1 MGPNKRGAARPASP
15 GTKSRHP
22 LLPSM
27 ASDGDI
33 RVLLVLDLL
42 LSAAVASAVVWG
54 MEFVGLAAFTLR
66 NVALATLLLAAL
78 TYVVVLR
85 Q

>member
-1 MGPNKRGAARPASP
+1 
-15 GTKSRHP
+15 
-22 LLPSM
+22 M

-42 LSAAVASAVVWG
+42 LSLAFSAVALWG
-54 MEFVGLAAFTLR
+54 LDFFGIADFTVRTVGLAT
-66 NVALATLLLAAL
+66 VIVAAL
-78 TYVVVLR
+78 TYVVVL

>member
-1 MGPNKRGAARPASP
+1 MSRVDKNLWSWGFKSPRRPLV
-15 GTKSRHP
+15 GV
-22 LLPSM
+22 

-42 LSAAVASAVVWG
+42 LSLAFASVVLWG
-54 MEFVGLAAFTLR
+54 LDFIGEAEFTLR
-66 NVALATLLLAAL
+66 NLAVFTLVLAAL

>member
-1 MGPNKRGAARPASP
+1 MWGFKLSALRVVGV
-15 GTKSRHP
+15 
-22 LLPSM
+22 

-42 LSAAVASAVVWG
+42 LSLLFAGMVLWGLDFIGEAEFTIRNLAVGTAV
-54 MEFVGLAAFTLR
+54 LA
-66 NVALATLLLAAL
+66 VL

-85 Q
+85 E

>member
-1 MGPNKRGAARPASP
+1 MP
-15 GTKSRHP
+15 GVP
-22 LLPSM
+22 VGGV

-42 LSAAVASAVVWG
+42 LSLAFASVVLWGLDFIGEAEFTTRNLAIGTLVVAV
-54 MEFVGLAAFTLR
+54 
-66 NVALATLLLAAL
+66 L
-78 TYVVVLR
+78 TYLVVLR

>member
-1 MGPNKRGAARPASP
+1 
-15 GTKSRHP
+15 
-22 LLPSM
+22 M

-33 RVLLVLDLL
+33 RVLLVLDIV
-42 LSAAVASAVVWG
+42 LSAVFAAVVLWG
-54 MEFVGLAAFTLR
+54 ADFVGIAAFTLT
-66 NVALATLLLAAL
+66 NYLGMTLALAAL